1 LTGSPV
7 DLFAG
12 QFLGC
17 AEQFLGCAGQFL
29 GCAEQALGCAEQAL
43 VSIAD
48 HHVDAAE

>member
-12 QFLGC
+12 QF
-17 AEQFLGCAGQFL
+17 
-29 GCAEQALGCAEQAL
+29 LGCAEQAL